1 MLAASSSRFGVGMS
15 SSRCLMSI
23 SNGVT
28 RLPGLVGE
36 AFPVPESHVLGNRA
50 QTFSRTA
57 MLVVKKLSGSAIPAN
72 SKFDV

>member
-1 MLAASSSRFGVGMS
+1 MS

-28 RLPGLVGE
+28 RFPGLAGE
-36 AFPVPESHVLGNRA
+36 AVPFPESHVLGNRA

-57 MLVVKKLSGSAIPAN
+57 MLVVRKLSGSAIPV
-72 SKFDV
+72 KFKSLPTGIDLEL